1 MNSSQLN
8 LLSRGIAVAAV
19 VLNAGFGAGCAS
31 VPVSAAGP
39 DAAPGTASSA
49 APKSGKVMRHTP
61 PLRFVRFV
69 DPMESAF
76 SAEIPQGWQASGG
89 VNRYSSIETRPALDA
104 VSPEGI
110 RISMGAPTTPTFIV
124 PNYILNSTGFPEG
137 SRYPSTYGGYMQ
149 VQRYLPGVRFAG
161 AYAQAVAEQA
171 GCGNFQMLQQQ
182 ERPDLSR
189 SINGLLSQMA
199 AYVRITTG
207 EVAFECTS
215 ANGTLRGSYLA
226 STLYSEGSNG
236 LAIWAVYSLHGFLAP
251 EGRAGVAQ
259 AALRHMVASHT
270 VSPQWAAMQGSMTQ
284 KVAAI
289 TARSNQETSRIISEG
304 YWSRQATL
312 NEVWR
317 RNANARR
324 GTTDVANPE
333 TGETWNVA
341 GNHEYWWIRPGSD
354 VPFGTD
360 SPDVPE
366 MGAIPLVQN

>member
-1 MNSSQLN
+1 MNTNQFN
-8 LLSRGIAVAAV
+8 LLSRGMAVAAV
-19 VLNAGFGAGCAS
+19 VLNAGLGAGCAFS
-31 VPVSAAGP
+31 PANAAGN
-39 DAAPGTASSA
+39 DGAPGTVA
-49 APKSGKVMRHTP
+49 AGQPKSGKVMRHTA
-61 PLRFVRFV
+61 PLRFVRFA
-69 DPMESAF
+69 DPMENAF
-76 SAEIPQGWQASGG
+76 SAEIPEGWQASGG
-89 VNRYSSIETRPALDA
+89 VNRQSSIETRPALDA

-124 PNYILNSTGFPEG
+124 PNYMLNSTGFPEG

-171 GCGNFQMLQQQ
+171 GCGNFQFRDGR
-182 ERPDLSR
+182 ERPDLSEN
-189 SINGLLSQMA
+189 INGLLSRMA
-199 AYVRITTG
+199 AYVRVTSG

-215 ANGTLRGSYLA
+215 ANGTWRGSYVA

-259 AALRHMVASHT
+259 AALRHMVASHA
-270 VSPQWAAMQGSMTQ
+270 VNPQWAAMQGSMTRN
-284 KVAAI
+284 VAAI
-289 TARSNQETSRIISEG
+289 TAQSNEQISRIITDG

-317 RNANARR
+317 RDANARR

-333 TGETWNVA
+333 TGESWNMA

-360 SPDVPE
+360 SPNPPE
-366 MGAIPLVQN
+366 MGAIPLVQY